1 MQLRRDNAA
10 GNIYNLVG
18 FQTHLRFPEQK
29 RVFSMIP
36 ALHDAEFV
44 RYGVMHRNTF
54 LNSPKLLDACY
65 ADRRDPMVA
74 FAGQMTG
81 VEGYVESCASGYLA
95 AVSMAARL
103 AGETRAG
110 LRHRDGHRR
119 AGALCQ
125 RQHRGIVPADECE
138 FRHHR
143 PARAAGAWKKQ
154 TRIWPLPT
162 GRLRTWRPWRNEG
175 TGMKII
181 LMQWEATTPG
191 CRGARCTEA
200 AKEFGVQIVLVGRGA
215 DILASMKAQGWDTLP
230 DGVELANAE
239 DVVDMH
245 CDPAAVVKQ
254 HPNSSLVL
262 GARMLAQGGG
272 DAFISVS
279 NTGALLTAATL
290 LVKRIR
296 GIRRAAF
303 SPVLPTKD
311 GHAILIDAGANAE
324 CTPEFLLQFGCMG
337 SFYAQKALGIESPRV
352 GLLNNGAE
360 DTKGDPLHRE
370 AHQLLKRAAEQGTI
384 HFVGNVEARD
394 VPFGAADVIV
404 ADGFSGNVLLKTM
417 EGTAMFMSDM
427 MKQMFYRNPL
437 TMLGAL
443 LCKRA

>member
-1 MQLRRDNAA
+1 
-10 GNIYNLVG
+10 
-18 FQTHLRFPEQK
+18 
-29 RVFSMIP
+29 
-36 ALHDAEFV
+36 
-44 RYGVMHRNTF
+44 
-54 LNSPKLLDACY
+54 
-65 ADRRDPMVA
+65 
-74 FAGQMTG
+74 
-81 VEGYVESCASGYLA
+81 
-95 AVSMAARL
+95 
-103 AGETRAG
+103 
-110 LRHRDGHRR
+110 
-119 AGALCQ
+119 
-125 RQHRGIVPADECE
+125 
-138 FRHHR
+138 
-143 PARAAGAWKKQ
+143 
-154 TRIWPLPT
+154 
-162 GRLRTWRPWRNEG
+162 
-175 TGMKII
+175 MKII
-181 LMQWEATTPG
+181 LDAMGGDNAPDAVV
-191 CRGARCTEA
+191 RGALEA

-272 DAFISVS
+272 DAFISAG

-303 SPVLPTKD
+303 SPVLPTKGVRHSHRCGRD
-311 GHAILIDAGANAE
+311 AE

-417 EGTAMFMSDM
+417 EGTAMFMSGM

-443 LCKRA
+443 LCKKGINGIRKTMDYRETGGSIVIGISRPVIKAHGSSDDAAIRGAIRAVERPAEIRANIGQMILPREEEHAE

>member
-1 MQLRRDNAA
+1 
-10 GNIYNLVG
+10 
-18 FQTHLRFPEQK
+18 
-29 RVFSMIP
+29 
-36 ALHDAEFV
+36 
-44 RYGVMHRNTF
+44 
-54 LNSPKLLDACY
+54 
-65 ADRRDPMVA
+65 
-74 FAGQMTG
+74 
-81 VEGYVESCASGYLA
+81 
-95 AVSMAARL
+95 
-103 AGETRAG
+103 
-110 LRHRDGHRR
+110 
-119 AGALCQ
+119 
-125 RQHRGIVPADECE
+125 
-138 FRHHR
+138 
-143 PARAAGAWKKQ
+143 
-154 TRIWPLPT
+154 
-162 GRLRTWRPWRNEG
+162 
-175 TGMKII
+175 MKII
-181 LMQWEATTPG
+181 LDAMGGDNAPDAVV
-191 CRGARCTEA
+191 RGALEA

-245 CDPAAVVKQ
+245 SDPAAVVKQ

-272 DAFISVS
+272 DAFISAG

-394 VPFGAADVIV
+394 ALAGKADVV
-404 ADGFSGNVLLKTM
+404 AADGFVGNVLLKNT
-417 EGTAMFMSDM
+417 EGVISMIFGLIKGGLMDSTKGKLA
-427 MKQMFYRNPL
+427 
-437 TMLGAL
+437 AL
-443 LCKRA
+443 LAKDTFRGIKRSFDSTEIGGAPLLGVEGAVIKAHGNSNARAIFCAIRQARSMVDGGVVDVIRDEVAKLSVGEKQA